1 MTKHNQTS
9 RRQFL
14 KTSAAAATATLLATG
29 GVHAAGSDTIKVGL
43 IGCGGRGK
51 GAAHDVLHAAKGVEI
66 IAIGDYFETAGDRP
80 GQADRGVKPARDFLL
95 SLNNNER
102 VKELGNKIDLP
113 KERCYV
119 GLDAY
124 EKVLATEGVN
134 YVILATSPGF
144 RPVHIAAAVAAG
156 KNIFTEKPVGVD
168 GPGIRRVLEAE
179 KESRTKK
186 LGIGAGTQRRH
197 QTSYLETMKRVHDGA
212 IGDIVAAR
220 CYWNGGAIWFRDR
233 QEGMT
238 DLDYQIHNWYHFGW
252 LCGDHIVEQHVH
264 NLDVV
269 NWATGKHP
277 LRAVG
282 MGGRVRPYK
291 TPNVDGNIYNYFAI
305 DFEYPRGVHGLSMCR
320 QVNGCDN
327 TTDPRHVSGIS
338 EALVGTSGVCMTE
351 DRRQPQ
357 ITGAKPWSFRGQEN
371 APYVQEHTDLIESIR
386 KGEPINELKNVA
398 ESTLTAIMGRMA
410 AYTGKAVTWEKA
422 LGSKLDTMPE
432 KLARDMKIEATP
444 LAVPGTTPLI

>member
-1 MTKHNQTS
+1 MTKNNQTS

-29 GVHAAGSDTIKVGL
+29 GVRAAGSDSIKVGL

-51 GAAHDVLHAAKGVEI
+51 GAAENVLHAAKGVEV
-66 IAIGDYFETAGDRP
+66 IAIGDYFEKDE
-80 GQADRGVKPARDFLL
+80 DRGIEPARDFLL
-95 SLNNNER
+95 SLNNNAR
-102 VKELGNKIDLP
+102 IKELGNKIDLP
-113 KERCYV
+113 KDRCHV

-124 EKVLATEGVN
+124 EKVIATPGVN

-144 RPVHIAAAVAAG
+144 RPLHITAAVAAG
-156 KNIFTEKPVGVD
+156 KNVFTEKPVGVD

-179 KESRTKK
+179 EVSRVKK

-197 QTSYLETMKRVHDGA
+197 QTGYRETMKRIHDGA
-212 IGDIVAAR
+212 IGDIVNAR

-233 QEGMT
+233 REGMT

-264 NLDVV
+264 NIDVV
-269 NWATGKHP
+269 QWALGNKHP
-277 LRAVG
+277 LRALG

-291 TPNVDGNIYNYFAI
+291 NPNVDGNIYNYFAV
-305 DFEYPRGVHGLSMCR
+305 DFEYPNNVHVLSMCR
-320 QVNGCDN
+320 QVNGSDGS
-327 TTDPRHVSGIS
+327 TDPRHVSGIS
-338 EALVGTSGVCMTE
+338 EALVGTRGMCATA
-351 DRRQPQ
+351 DRREYR
-357 ITGAKPWSFRGQEN
+357 ITGDKTWTFSPDEDN
-371 APYVQEHTDLIESIR
+371 APYVQEHTDLIASIR

-398 ESTLTAIMGRMA
+398 ESTLAAIMGRMA
-410 AYTGKAVTWEKA
+410 AYTGKAVTWERA

-432 KLARDMKIEATP
+432 KLARDMKIEAAP
-444 LAVPGTTPLI
+444 LAVPGKTPLI